1 MKNVDFLHWQPAYHW
16 TTQKIRVHGFYCVLA
31 LLLATLAR
39 NAAAKAGI
47 TLSIPALLKE
57 LTAIREVAV
66 IYPQG
71 TLAHRKDP
79 ITLSRMTVRQRKLAE
94 CLEIGEVLE
103 G

>member
-16 TTQKIRVHGFYCVLA
+16 TTQKIKVHGFYCVLA

-39 NAAAKAGI
+39 KVVAQAGVDI
-47 TLSIPALLKE
+47 TIPALLKE
-57 LTAIREVAV
+57 LSAIREVAV

-71 TLAHRKDP
+71 TLAHRKNHM
-79 ITLSRMTVRQRKLAE
+79 TLSRMTSRQKKLAE
-94 CLEIGEVLE
+94 HLEIAEILG

>member
-1 MKNVDFLHWQPAYHW
+1 M
-16 TTQKIRVHGFYCVLA
+16 LA

-39 NAAAKAGI
+39 NVAAKAGI
-47 TLSIPALLKE
+47 DMSMPALLKE

-71 TLAHRKDP
+71 TLAHRKDH
-79 ITLSRMTVRQRKLAE
+79 IAFSRMTSRQKKLAQ
-94 CLEIGEVLE
+94 CLDIAEVLK

>member
-1 MKNVDFLHWQPAYHW
+1 M
-16 TTQKIRVHGFYCVLA
+16 HGFYCVLA

-39 NAAAKAGI
+39 NCAAKAGMDM
-47 TLSIPALLKE
+47 SIPALLKE

-71 TLAHRKDP
+71 TLAHRKDH
-79 ITLSRMTVRQRKLAE
+79 IALSRMTPKQKKLAD
-94 CLEIGEVLE
+94 CLQIAQVLE